1 MSISA
6 AQGGSE
12 LAAVLRST
20 PERYTTLDQLLEFNK
35 IDNRDL
41 LIETY
46 GDQGITGFLQM
57 VGAVR
62 SAGTADQIQY
72 WEEGRLHKK
81 LTCSSAGLA
90 AVGGDTPDSGTISFG
105 ALTGDDDAACRINDV
120 LLSPGGQRLVVV
132 GTDDGSDA
140 NNVIVIAMDG
150 GDVAAESGAAEYVI
164 IGNIY
169 AQGTNQPSRFYDTE
183 VTKRTNDFFITK
195 ETFAVNGSQATNIG
209 WINTGNGDYRW
220 YVKGEMDARKRFL
233 NQREMMMMLSEGVST
248 TNTNLNLSGASNAT
262 AGLGNITGS
271 EGYFSAIEN
280 RGITAT
286 GTFVGQTSPA
296 TTALSEFD
304 EILLLLDAQGAP
316 SEYAMYVDLT
326 TSLNIDDMLA
336 NGIATATTAGLSG
349 QFGAFNNDNDM
360 AVQLGFKSFTRGG
373 YTFHKHDWRLLNDP
387 TLLGAAGH
395 NFAGVM
401 CPMSKV
407 ADAKTG
413 KKSYAL
419 EMNFKEANGYSRDV
433 EHWVEGGGVLGFATN
448 DQDVAKFHYRSEA
461 CLVTRAANQH
471 VLLKSA

>member
-1 MSISA
+1 MAISA
-6 AQGGSE
+6 EQKHTD
-12 LAAVLRST
+12 LDAVLRSS
-20 PERYTTLDQLLEFNK
+20 PEKYTTLDQLLEHNK

-81 LTCSSAGLA
+81 LTTGSGGLNA
-90 AVGGDTPDSGTISFG
+90 YATDDPDSAVLDVGSFSSG
-105 ALTGDDDAACRINDV
+105 SEPCRLNDV

-132 GTDDGSDA
+132 GFGTNTVLVVSL
-140 NNVIVIAMDG
+140 DG
-150 GDVAAESGAAEYVI
+150 GDVTDEIATGDEYII

-169 AQGTNQPSRFYDTE
+169 AQGTNQPSTFYDTE
-183 VTKRTNDFFITK
+183 VRKRTNDFFITK
-195 ETFAVNGSQATNIG
+195 ETFQVNGSQATNIG

-233 NQREMMMMLSEGVST
+233 NQREMMMMLSQRVAT
-248 TNTNLNLSGASNAT
+248 TNTNIDLSGANGAT
-262 AGLGNITGS
+262 SGLGNITGS
-271 EGYFSAIEN
+271 EGYFSAIED
-280 RGITAT
+280 RGIVST
-286 GTFVGQTSPA
+286 GTFNAA
-296 TTALSEFD
+296 TTGSALDQFD
-304 EILLLLDAQGAP
+304 EVLLLLDAQGSAN
-316 SEYAMYVDLT
+316 EYAMYVDLA
-326 TSLNIDDMLA
+326 TSLDIDDMLA
-336 NGIATATTAGLSG
+336 GGIATATTAGLAG
-349 QFGAFNNDNDM
+349 QFGAFNNDVDM

-387 TLLGAAGH
+387 TLLGASGH

-461 CLVTRAANQH
+461 ALVTRAANQH